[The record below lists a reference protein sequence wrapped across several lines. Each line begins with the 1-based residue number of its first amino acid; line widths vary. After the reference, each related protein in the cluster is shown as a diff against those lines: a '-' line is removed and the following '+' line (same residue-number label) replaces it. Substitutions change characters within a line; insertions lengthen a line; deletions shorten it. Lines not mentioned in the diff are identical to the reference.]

1 MGASHTIKL
10 GQANG
15 QDIARGTE
23 ATTAAVE
30 EFVLVTDP
38 DDRLYCPGVDDEP
51 TSALIQS
58 IRNGWQK
65 GETLKCVNR
74 GKKGGALVLVVADG
88 RSRLKATRKVNE
100 ERERDGLALIRP
112 EFVLLTEDE
121 AYEVMHTS
129 HNKQERKPSFDA
141 RCWGQYKRIQAKS
154 LGKASLDDYEL
165 REVRRAYADLRKCSL
180 GQVKAWEA
188 ILSAHP
194 ELLQMFDDRA
204 PGISRAAVLDIVAST
219 EFAKQPEA
227 ARKIVAMAKAKKEEP
242 TTQGEAQ
249 VTHYAGDNCTP
260 AHAEQQAQPS
270 EPEARPARG
279 TRSERTDRRAAL
291 GIETTHPIAAK
302 KLAELAVELRKLDEP
317 DLVDPR
323 VFLALILGETEFD
336 GLPIDV
342 HPSMKEVVQMSKRVG
357 IKVAK

>member
-1 MGASHTIKL
+1 MNIMGASHTIKL

-23 ATTAAVE
+23 ATTASVE

-51 TSALIQS
+51 SATLVQS

-88 RSRLKATRKVNE
+88 RSRLKATAKVNE
-100 ERERDGLALIRP
+100 ERVADGLAPIRP

-141 RCWGQYKRIQAKS
+141 RCWGQFKRVSAKN
-154 LGKASLDDYEL
+154 LGKTSLDDSEL
-165 REVRRAYADLRKCSL
+165 RDARKAYADLRKCSL
-180 GQVKAWEA
+180 GQVKAWES

-194 ELLQMFDDRA
+194 AVLTMFDERV
-204 PGISRAAVLDIVAST
+204 PGINRSAVLDIVAST
-219 EFAKQPEA
+219 EFAEQPEA
-227 ARKIVAMAKAKKEEP
+227 ARRVSELANSRKSEGETVVAPPATLTPQTGYE
-242 TTQGEAQ
+242 TTQHDGAS
-249 VTHYAGDNCTP
+249 VPDFVGDAP
-260 AHAEQQAQPS
+260 
-270 EPEARPARG
+270 PEKQERR
-279 TRSERTDRRAAL
+279 TRSEKQDRQRAL
-291 GIETTHPIAAK
+291 GIASTKSRKVDEIRALVAA
-302 KLAELAVELRKLDEP
+302 LRRSGREENDAVVAVLLWAANDESINNDAALLDVFEEARKN
-317 DLVDPR
+317 
-323 VFLALILGETEFD
+323 GW
-336 GLPIDV
+336 G
-342 HPSMKEVVQMSKRVG
+342 K
-357 IKVAK
+357 